1 MNKNNTKHSY
11 SMFIKVCIA
20 NLLLYTSLYTLLPVL
35 PAIMHSI
42 SNSSSIQHAALL
54 LFYFLGGVL
63 LTGPFLSYIQDRFQ
77 HKNIAIFSYL
87 GLSVTALLFTGV
99 SHQWFPLLLV
109 AYGVFSTLSTSI
121 GITIAIDIS
130 PSELRNF
137 GNKTITWTGSIGFL
151 LGIIL
156 CCILFPTQSN
166 FTLIYASASL
176 PLIGILFLLTLKLH
190 FRAPMGSGLLH
201 LDRFLL
207 PRGWPFIINSI
218 TLATVI
224 SCTIALFY
232 HLAST
237 TTPPALYFIFLISGY
252 LSSAFVV
259 FSFLQRISR
268 RVFIQAFVGILCI
281 GLSYPLFAIP
291 EFPYLPNYLLGLGIG
306 LIVPEFISL
315 FVKVSTHCQR
325 GTANTSQSISWEIGL
340 TLGLIAYYYIQ
351 ESEMETLQF
360 ILGTGGFSILFFL
373 FISYPYFRRYQIRR

>member
-1 MNKNNTKHSY
+1 
-11 SMFIKVCIA
+11 MFIKVCIA

-35 PAIMHSI
+35 PAIMYSI
-42 SNSSSIQHAALL
+42 SDSPSIQNSALL
-54 LFYFLGGVL
+54 LFYFLGGML
-63 LTGPFLSYIQDRFQ
+63 LTGPFLSYIHDQFQ

-87 GLSVTALLFTGV
+87 GVSVTTLLFSGIH
-99 SHQWFPLLLV
+99 HQWFPLLLI
-109 AYGVFSTLSTSI
+109 AYGVFFTLSTSI

-130 PSELRNF
+130 PSELRNL
-137 GNKTITWTGSIGFL
+137 GNKTISWTASIGFL

-201 LDRFLL
+201 LDRFFL
-207 PRGWPFIINSI
+207 PRSWPFIINSI
-218 TLATVI
+218 TVAAVI
-224 SCTIALFY
+224 SSTIALFY
-232 HLAST
+232 HLASN
-237 TTPPALYFIFLISGY
+237 TTPPTLYFIFLIAGY

-259 FSFLQRISR
+259 FSFLQRITHR
-268 RVFIQAFVGILCI
+268 ILIQALVGILCI

-306 LIVPEFISL
+306 LLVPEFISL

-325 GTANTSQSISWEIGL
+325 STANTSQSISWEMGI

-351 ESEMETLQF
+351 ECKMETLQF
-360 ILGTGGFSILFFL
+360 ILITGVFSILFFL
-373 FISYPYFRRYQIRR
+373 LIAYPYFRRYQIRR